1 MTSADTSYGA
11 TTAALAPV
19 STPRPSTHRPSTHR
33 LSTRRQ
39 AVSGAQIR
47 LLAVLACL
55 AFWTALAIW
64 LG

>member
-19 STPRPSTHRPSTHR
+19 STPRPSTHR